1 MSHYELHTVDPETGE
16 HTGSVSFNA
25 EGIGQALT
33 MAHQLAGD
41 RPVEL
46 WQDDRRLCRIQRS
59 QRQPEDAAFWMVS
72 PADQTLSPGR

>member
-1 MSHYELHTVDPETGE
+1 MSRYELHTVHPHDGGR
-16 HTGSVSFNA
+16 TGSIVFRA
-25 EGIGQALT
+25 GTVGQALA

-59 QRQPEDAAFWMVS
+59 RRQPDDAAFWMVS
-72 PADQTLSPGR
+72 